1 MSYLSSQKWYNKI
14 RNLNTNEET
23 MLHIQEIRKNP
34 DGLAFEQGFDLTQE
48 LQMRNPEI
56 LNVQD
61 IFASGRVQYEDGLY
75 F

>member
-1 MSYLSSQKWYNKI
+1 
-14 RNLNTNEET
+14 

-48 LQMRNPEI
+48 LQVRNPEI

>member
-1 MSYLSSQKWYNKI
+1 
-14 RNLNTNEET
+14 

-34 DGLAFEQGFDLTQE
+34 DGLTFEQGFDLTQE

-56 LNVQD
+56 LNVAD
-61 IFASGRVQYEDGLY
+61 IVASGKVQYEDGLY

>member
-1 MSYLSSQKWYNKI
+1 
-14 RNLNTNEET
+14 

-48 LQMRNPEI
+48 LQVRNPEI

-75 F
+75 FLDYDLSYTCLLYTSPSPRD